1 MGNYIAALVALVLI
15 ILACAI
21 WQNGIAQKNE
31 DRRNSRM
38 IAGIVTMG
46 AAMVMSMMVGRF

>member
-21 WQNGIAQKNE
+21 WQNGIAQKMKI
-31 DRRNSRM
+31 DAT
-38 IAGIVTMG
+38 AG
-46 AAMVMSMMVGRF
+46 

>member
-1 MGNYIAALVALVLI
+1 MGNYIAALVALFLI